1 MILILG
7 LVFFAVF
14 AITAVVLAAGRST
27 ASQETERTVATL
39 EAALAASPYRG
50 TDASIDI
57 RKNEVFS
64 ELPALN
70 RWLMRLELS
79 LRLRLLLAQADL
91 EWTAGSLLLMCL
103 LSWLIPGYL
112 IYLRS
117 GNVLLSFCLALIT
130 GAIPFVYVLQRR
142 KHRFDKFEG
151 GFAQTLDLMVSALRA
166 GHSLVSALDIAAAES
181 PAPIGAELRICFDE
195 QNYGL
200 DLKTALTNLTVRMP
214 LHDVRLVV
222 TAILIQRESGG
233 NLAEIFE
240 KAAYLIRERFRLK
253 RQVRTHTAQGRLTG
267 WILSLLPV
275 VLGIALYLVNPTYM
289 TLLWTTPIG
298 LKLMYAAAIMM
309 VVGTLI
315 IRKIVRMEV

>member
-7 LVFFAVF
+7 LVFIAVF
-14 AITAVVLAAGRST
+14 AVTALVLAAGRST
-27 ASQETERTVATL
+27 ASKETERTLATL
-39 EAALAASPYRG
+39 KAALAASPYRS
-50 TDASIDI
+50 TDAWMDI

-70 RWLMRLELS
+70 RWLMRLEVS
-79 LRLRLLLAQADL
+79 LRLRLLLSQADL
-91 EWTAGSLLLMCL
+91 QWTAGSLLLMCV
-103 LSWLIPGYL
+103 LSWIIPGYL
-112 IYLRS
+112 FYLRS
-117 GNVLLSFCLALIT
+117 GNILVSFCLALLT
-130 GAIPFVYVLQRR
+130 GAIPFVYVLQKRR
-142 KHRFDKFEG
+142 RRLNKFEE

-166 GHSLVSALDIAAAES
+166 GHSLVSALDVAATES
-181 PAPIGAELRICFDE
+181 PAPIGQELRICFDE

-200 DLKTALTNLTVRMP
+200 DLKAALTNLTVRMP
-214 LHDVRLVV
+214 LHDVRIVV

-267 WILSLLPV
+267 WILAFLPV
-275 VLGIALYLVNPTYM
+275 ILGIALYFVNPIYM
-289 TLLWTTPIG
+289 SLLWTNPIG
-298 LKLMYAAAIMM
+298 LKLLYTACVMM
-309 VVGTLI
+309 VIGSLV